1 MTHEHS
7 KPLALSVIKAASP
20 VPPPPPPPPLP
31 PPFTAAFA
39 AWRRRE
45 DGVAEAGSEAC

>member
-20 VPPPPPPPPLP
+20 VPPPPPPLP
-31 PPFTAAFA
+31 PPFKAAFA

>member
-20 VPPPPPPPPLP
+20 VTPPLP
-31 PPFTAAFA
+31 PPFKAAFA